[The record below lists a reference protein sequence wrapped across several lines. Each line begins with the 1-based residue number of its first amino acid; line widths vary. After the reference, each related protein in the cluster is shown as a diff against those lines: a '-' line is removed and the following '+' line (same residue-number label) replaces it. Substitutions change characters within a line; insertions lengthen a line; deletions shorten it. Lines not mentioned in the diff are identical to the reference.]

1 MKYLAFAAL
10 ALLAFTAVSSA
21 EHCINT
27 ETTSTNPAIA
37 ASKRKGNLYIK
48 LNHAT
53 KLTDKDWFGKS
64 DPFIEMWL
72 DKSYKQRSKDTK
84 GQNPVFNQTF
94 CFYVRP
100 GQDTLF
106 IKAVDKDTIKNDKI
120 GDAKISLSN
129 LFQTGRE
136 GPKDYKLP
144 KWFGF
149 SDNGSLNMQMQYTDD
164 NTI

>member
-1 MKYLAFAAL
+1 MKSLALAAL
-10 ALLAFTAVSSA
+10 ALLAFTTVCSA
-21 EHCINT
+21 EHCIDT

-53 KLTDKDWFGKS
+53 KLTDKDWFGRS

-84 GQNPVFNQTF
+84 GQNPVFNETF

-100 GQDTLF
+100 GQDILYLR
-106 IKAVDKDTIKNDKI
+106 AVNKDTFSNNKI
-120 GDAKISLSN
+120 GDTKISLTMSS
-129 LFQTGRE
+129 
-136 GPKDYKLP
+136 KLERRVP
-144 KWFGF
+144 RTTSFPC
-149 SDNGSLNMQMQYTDD
+149 GSASPATEKS
-164 NTI
+164 T